1 MTRVNGIDERALE
14 LIRATLRQSPRVSGA
29 IVFGSR
35 AKGNAQPASD
45 VDIALEGLTDALDA
59 ERVAS
64 ALEELPLPYRF
75 DVTALGAVSNPALL
89 EHIRRVGIRIL

>member
-1 MTRVNGIDERALE
+1 M
-14 LIRATLRQSPRVSGA
+14 
-29 IVFGSR
+29 FGSR
-35 AKGNAQPASD
+35 AKGNALPASD
-45 VDIALEGLTDALDA
+45 VDLALEGLMDVLDA

-75 DVTALGAVSNPALL
+75 DVKALHTVSNPALL